1 VQQLKC
7 TKEEWCI
14 EVTWCTE
21 HKMQKNIKCK
31 EGVQEDTDA
40 GRKEQCS
47 RTMMRLVSH

>member
-14 EVTWCTE
+14 EGTWSTE
-21 HKMQKNIKCK
+21 HERKNIKRK

-40 GRKEQCS
+40 GRVEQCS
-47 RTMMRLVSH
+47 RTMMRPVSH